1 MSVLLVAGLTY
12 LPGVVGTVQERDEP
26 HADDQDNYHIL
37 RDNATRDVRRCVLLP
52 RSSRD
57 NVERRS
63 EDPANPSAETQLT
76 QGMRDKVQ
84 LACSGAQDRVQ

>member
-52 RSSRD
+52 RSSERQCGEAIRGPSKPKRRD
-57 NVERRS
+57 
-63 EDPANPSAETQLT
+63 SAYAGDE
-76 QGMRDKVQ
+76 G
-84 LACSGAQDRVQ
+84 